1 MQDKI
6 LAQRTVFDHAIDL
19 LIDAKLNRWVQYAG
33 GDRIKWELSNS
44 CHACAEIK
52 SQNFQTFD

>member
-6 LAQRTVFDHAIDL
+6 LAQRTVFDYAIDL

-33 GDRIKWELSNS
+33 VTESSGSFRMAAMLVEK
-44 CHACAEIK
+44 
-52 SQNFQTFD
+52 

>member
-19 LIDAKLNRWVQYAG
+19 LIDAKLNRWVQYVG
-33 GDRIKWELSNS
+33 GDRIKWELSYS
-44 CHACAEIK
+44 CHACREIK
-52 SQNFQTFD
+52 KTKFSNI